1 MIIIKIENHC
11 ENMHERI
18 REIRIK
24 SSFKNLDYLYA
35 NGEIGPQLYHS
46 LKYLLT
52 VRSKDFEGFI
62 NYLSNNNACNNSSD
76 DNNNF
81 STNKENKKRKAIV
94 AFSGGVDS
102 TVSVII
108 SKKIFNVLGITIQSP
123 IIMNSESKKNISS
136 LADKLG
142 ISHKFIDVDLE
153 DIEIDTLNGK
163 YHPCGRCH
171 GKIER
176 AILDYAKDNNINYII
191 YGDMLSTGYLSIVKE
206 DENILRINMPSYLVL
221 TKNENRLLAS
231 KTYNIEI
238 SQKYGCPLLKK
249 AHKYNKNK
257 KFTIQR
263 ILREVRAQ
271 VIDEKEGL
279 ENILQILF

>member
-1 MIIIKIENHC
+1 
-11 ENMHERI
+11 MHERI

-35 NGEIGPQLYHS
+35 NREIDSQLYHS

-52 VRSKDFEGFI
+52 LRSKDFEGFI
-62 NYLSNNNACNNSSD
+62 NYLSNSNAHNNG
-76 DNNNF
+76 NNN
-81 STNKENKKRKAIV
+81 EDEKRKAIV
-94 AFSGGVDS
+94 AFSGGIDS

-108 SKKIFNVLGITIQSP
+108 SKKIFNILGITIQSP
-123 IIMNSESKKNISS
+123 IIMNNKSKKNISS

-142 ISHKFIDVDLE
+142 ISHKFIDVDLK

-171 GKIER
+171 SKIER
-176 AILDYAKDNNINYII
+176 AILDYAKENNINYII
-191 YGDMLSTGYLSIVKE
+191 YGDMLSTGYLSIIKE

-221 TKNENRLLAS
+221 TKNENRLLAL
-231 KTYNIEI
+231 KTYNIKI
-238 SQKYGCPLLKK
+238 NQKYGCPLLKK

-271 VIDEKEGL
+271 VIDEEEGL